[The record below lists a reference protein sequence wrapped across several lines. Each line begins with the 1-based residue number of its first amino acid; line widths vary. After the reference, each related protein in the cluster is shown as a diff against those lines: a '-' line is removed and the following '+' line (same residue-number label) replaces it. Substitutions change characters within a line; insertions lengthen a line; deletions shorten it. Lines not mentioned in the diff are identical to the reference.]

1 MCWETSGTHGTRF
14 QVYNEQN
21 VLIKIIIVGTAEIY
35 GFSIYRIQTFT
46 VKPGAKPSSGIPK
59 VFCNYGYLYL
69 AKKTTYLF
77 LQYTAL
83 LIVIKS
89 SNHETIDFWMYELKS
104 AVCIKY
110 TFLDSTSMM
119 KTSPRLMHIQ
129 YNTIKFHLLSWPPV
143 KKVYIIL
150 NIIFFF
156 FLARRKVQN
165 TSCYSN
171 PKYAIINTKTKK
183 FAFKAI
189 RWF

>member
-1 MCWETSGTHGTRF
+1 
-14 QVYNEQN
+14 
-21 VLIKIIIVGTAEIY
+21 
-35 GFSIYRIQTFT
+35 
-46 VKPGAKPSSGIPK
+46 
-59 VFCNYGYLYL
+59 
-69 AKKTTYLF
+69 
-77 LQYTAL
+77 
-83 LIVIKS
+83 
-89 SNHETIDFWMYELKS
+89 MYELKS

-110 TFLDSTSMM
+110 TFLDMM

-150 NIIFFF
+150 NIILF
-156 FLARRKVQN
+156 FLARGKVQN

-189 RWF
+189 R

>member
-119 KTSPRLMHIQ
+119 KTSQRLMHIQ

-150 NIIFFF
+150 NIFFFF
-156 FLARRKVQN
+156 FLARGKVQN